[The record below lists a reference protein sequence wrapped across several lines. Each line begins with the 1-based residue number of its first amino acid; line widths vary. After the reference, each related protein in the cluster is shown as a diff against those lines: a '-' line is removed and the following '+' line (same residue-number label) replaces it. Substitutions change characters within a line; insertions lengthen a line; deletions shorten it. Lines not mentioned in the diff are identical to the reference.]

1 MGAFVKVLVE
11 GPGLYILVGN
21 GAIKMKEERKG
32 KIFHWVERAL
42 ARLDLI
48 GDKSEFNRRRKR
60 KVRKIEQKRQK

>member
-1 MGAFVKVLVE
+1 MV
-11 GPGLYILVGN
+11 
-21 GAIKMKEERKG
+21 MKEERKG
-32 KIFHWVERAL
+32 RIFHWIERAL

>member
-1 MGAFVKVLVE
+1 MGAFIKVLVE
-11 GPGLYILVGN
+11 GPGLYILAGDDAMV
-21 GAIKMKEERKG
+21 MKEERKG
-32 KIFHWVERAL
+32 RIFHWIERAL